1 MVKAAG
7 AGELQ
12 GGAETTVSVQQWQ
25 KRYLSTAY
33 NYLIGRCRED
43 RLCLDLHH
51 RRAKYF
57 LL

>member
-25 KRYLSTAY
+25 KRILVLPTTT
-33 NYLIGRCRED
+33 
-43 RLCLDLHH
+43 
-51 RRAKYF
+51 
-57 LL
+57 